1 MSCEYI
7 VIEKFNYYVKS
18 AANFRN
24 CMTIVKDTISLVLE
38 DLQKEVNEYIL
49 EGYEL
54 VGNHVIIT
62 GEAYSNSYVH
72 VSQSMIKRVVTQ

>member
-1 MSCEYI
+1 MSCKYI

-18 AANFRN
+18 GANFRT
-24 CMTIVKDTISLVLE
+24 CMNIVKDTISLVLE
-38 DLQKEVNEYIL
+38 DLQEEVNEYIL

-62 GEAYSNSYVH
+62 GEAYANSYIH